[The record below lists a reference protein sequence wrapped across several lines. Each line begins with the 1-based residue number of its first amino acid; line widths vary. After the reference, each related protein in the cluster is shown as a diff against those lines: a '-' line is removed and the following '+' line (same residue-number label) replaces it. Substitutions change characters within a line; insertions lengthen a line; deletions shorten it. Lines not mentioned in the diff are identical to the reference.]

1 MEKLIDEKLKY
12 LYEMLEKYTNLNSQ
26 TKGAYRWRERAINE
40 QIDILEDLRNNNS
53 DIRRWDECYKE
64 DLEESRER

>member
-12 LYEMLEKYTNLNSQ
+12 LYEMLEKYNKLNDN
-26 TKGAYRWRERAINE
+26 TKNTYTWREHGIND
-40 QIDILEDLRNNNS
+40 QIEILEDIKEGNKV
-53 DIRRWDECYKE
+53 RRWDECYKE